1 MKKLI
6 IIGASA
12 MGRETCV
19 YAQDCG
25 MKVKGFLDSIGYPAT
40 FFTGPGIHDFVFWR
54 AQLERGLEW
63 ALEGK
68 HRD

>member
-1 MKKLI
+1 MACGTEDFLIEPNRAMK
-6 IIGASA
+6 A
-12 MGRETCV
+12 
-19 YAQDCG
+19 Y
-25 MKVKGFLDSIGYPAT
+25 FDSIGYPAT